1 MSYIGNEPIV
11 SATRTTT
18 EIVATANQT
27 VFTANG
33 GYTPGYLD
41 VYVNGAQLQ
50 SSDFTAT
57 NGASVTL
64 AQACFAGD
72 DVKLIAWG
80 VFNAT
85 NVTGSS
91 IIDGTITQ
99 AKFANN
105 VAGTGA
111 AFSAYHNTTQS
122 ISVDT
127 LTKVLFNTETFDTN
141 NNFASSRFTATVAG
155 YYQFNCGVRSNSNP
169 QLALHVQLRLNN
181 SAPFAQGS
189 FTNTGLGAFMSSC
202 SGLTYM
208 NGTTDYVEV
217 YTYNGTSGAIL
228 ESGVGV
234 CYFQGAM
241 VRNA

>member
-41 VYVNGAQLQ
+41 VYVNGAQMQ

-57 NGASVTL
+57 NGSSVTL

-72 DVKLIAWG
+72 DIKLVAWG

-99 AKFANN
+99 AKFSTN
-105 VAGTGA
+105 VAGNGA
-111 AFSAYHNTTQS
+111 AFSAYQSSGQSLSAGTNTKITF
-122 ISVDT
+122 T
-127 LTKVLFNTETFDTN
+127 TEVFDTGN
-141 NNFASSRFTATVAG
+141 CFASSRFTPTVAG
-155 YYQFNCGVRSNSNP
+155 YYQFNCAVRSDAGTVN
-169 QLALHVQLRLNN
+169 ALHVKLSKNG
-181 SAPFAQGS
+181 SVEFAAGS
-189 FTNTGLGAFMSSC
+189 FTNSALGAFESSC
-202 SGLTYM
+202 SGLTYL
-208 NGTTDYVEV
+208 NGTTDFVEV
-217 YTYNGTSGAIL
+217 YAYSGTTMTLSTGTSAT
-228 ESGVGV
+228 
-234 CYFQGAM
+234 YFQGFMA
-241 VRNA
+241 RAA